1 MKIYNNKEKAII
13 ANLVSFVALQEP
25 TEEKQKARHKELSES
40 WDSIY
45 KESENV

>member
-13 ANLVSFVALQEP
+13 ANLVNFVALQEP
-25 TEEKQKARHKELSES
+25 TEDKQKARHKELTDS

-45 KESENV
+45 GKVESL